1 MTGRTGPARSRTNL
15 RHEFDMRYDE
25 ETRKAIYAKT
35 NGLCHLCWKPIAFS
49 NYGAHGTR
57 GAWEVD
63 HSVPVSEGGTDH
75 LNNLFS
81 SHTACNR
88 SKQAASSLSARRV
101 HGKTRAPMS
110 AARVQRARIE
120 NALIGAFAAGLCGAR
135 FGGPVGFWI
144 GAIIGGLVSY
154 ETDPEVA

>member
-88 SKQAASSLSARRV
+88 SHQAASSPSVRRGPPEKPPPAFGPGEP
-101 HGKTRAPMS
+101 HGPAEKPPIRPLPASP
-110 AARVQRARIE
+110 
-120 NALIGAFAAGLCGAR
+120 LGASLCGA
-135 FGGPVGFWI
+135 
-144 GAIIGGLVSY
+144 
-154 ETDPEVA
+154 

>member
-88 SKQAASSLSARRV
+88 SKQAASSLSAPRGPRQTPPPRAAPRGPTGPL
-101 HGKTRAPMS
+101 GKTPTSPLPPGPSRPHLWP
-110 AARVQRARIE
+110 AARISVPA
-120 NALIGAFAAGLCGAR
+120 
-135 FGGPVGFWI
+135 
-144 GAIIGGLVSY
+144 
-154 ETDPEVA
+154 